1 MNALQYN
8 ALHKFSVIRNDSWYV
23 IGCKFRYLHGILI
36 EKYYNIYKGIGWDK
50 IREQRF
56 DRQKELGSW
65 PSNMILP
72 PGYHLM
78 SARTASHRKKNYSAM
93 VLAVHAAMK
102 EQLDKNVGRMVA
114 YCKLCFH
121 L

>member
-8 ALHKFSVIRNDSWYV
+8 ALHKFSVIRHDSWYA

-36 EKYYNIYKGIGWDK
+36 EKYYNIYKSIGWDK

-65 PSNMILP
+65 PSNMTLP

-78 SARTASHRKKNYSAM
+78 SARTASHRNKTMRLWYRQFM
-93 VLAVHAAMK
+93 AAMK
-102 EQLDKNVGRMVA
+102 EQLDKTSKTLEGW
-114 YCKLCFH
+114 
-121 L
+121 

>member
-8 ALHKFSVIRNDSWYV
+8 ALHKFSVIRHDSWYV

-36 EKYYNIYKGIGWDK
+36 EKYYNIYKSIGWDK

-65 PSNMILP
+65 PSNMTLP
-72 PGYHLM
+72 RGYYLM
-78 SARTASHRKKNYSAM
+78 SARTASHRKKTMRLWYRQFM
-93 VLAVHAAMK
+93 
-102 EQLDKNVGRMVA
+102 QL
-114 YCKLCFH
+114 
-121 L
+121 